1 MAINV
6 EASPWLRQMQSSE
19 LDVYGNHQEPH
30 SALNVRNPDPGHVYY
45 WARRHPGQV
54 NRLVNLGY
62 IVVDPQQ
69 GHTEKF
75 GAELPPGAAAALGG
89 YTPYKDVIL
98 MKIPVEKYAE
108 LKERQR
114 ANAEAALHSSDS
126 AYLSRGL
133 DVAEQLRTANP
144 RGLPV
149 YYAEPSHGIVH
160 EGPDGAPR

>member
-6 EASPWLRQMQSSE
+6 AESPWLRQMQTSE
-19 LDVYGNHQEPH
+19 LDVYGNHPEPH
-30 SALNVRNPDPGHVYY
+30 SALNVRNPEPGYVYY

-62 IVVDPQQ
+62 LVVDAQQ

-75 GAELPPGAAAALGG
+75 GADLAPGAAAALGT
-89 YTPYKDVIL
+89 YVPYKDVIL

-114 ANAEAALHSSDS
+114 ADADAALHASDS

-133 DVAEQLRTANP
+133 NIAEQLQSTNP

-149 YYAEPSHGIVH
+149 YYADPSHGVKM